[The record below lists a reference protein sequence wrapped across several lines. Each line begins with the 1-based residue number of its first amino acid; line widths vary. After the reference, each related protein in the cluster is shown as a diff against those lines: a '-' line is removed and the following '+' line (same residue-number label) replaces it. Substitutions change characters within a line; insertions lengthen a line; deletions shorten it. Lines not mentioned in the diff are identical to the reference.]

1 MKITVFRRSQGRS
14 GLWRDIFVQLTTM
27 KPILVLDNY
36 DSFTYNLVHLL
47 EALSDAPLEVKR
59 NDLIDLADVD
69 RYDRILLSPG
79 PGVPEEAG
87 SLIELIRVAP
97 AHMPILGICLGMQ
110 ALAVASGGK
119 MFQLPTVKHGIAT
132 PIRLNPEQDRL
143 ALYQQLPTEFEVGR
157 YHSWM
162 VDEETLPADWMITA
176 RDEAGGIMSMT
187 HRLLPR
193 QGVQFHPESVMTPLG
208 RSILQNWLLNC

>member
-1 MKITVFRRSQGRS
+1 
-14 GLWRDIFVQLTTM
+14 M

-47 EALSDAPLEVKR
+47 EALSDAPIEVRR
-59 NDLIDLADVD
+59 NDVIELADVD
-69 RYDRILLSPG
+69 QYDRILLSPG
-79 PGVPEEAG
+79 PGIPEEAG
-87 SLIELIRVAP
+87 SLIDLIRVAP

-110 ALAVASGGK
+110 ALAVTSGGTL
-119 MFQLPTVKHGIAT
+119 FQLPMVKHGIAT
-132 PIRLNPEQDRL
+132 SIRLNPEQDRL
-143 ALYQQLPTEFEVGR
+143 DLYQQLPKEFEVGR

-162 VDEETLPADWMITA
+162 VDEETLPAEWMITA

-187 HRLLPR
+187 HRSLPR

-208 RSILQNWLLNC
+208 RSILKNWLLNC